1 MHEMSLSSLSFL
13 RWLQHDISLKSR
25 ILFSFFS
32 LGHHPRLS
40 DPRLSKICFLV
51 TSLFNSKVK
60 FAAEKMSD
68 CGRERKIAVNS
79 DPVKKMLQ
87 TDLNSE
93 RDVEVS
99 V

>member
-1 MHEMSLSSLSFL
+1 MAAGWYLVDIAFTFFFFGSNITSSTSVRHTTIKDLFPC
-13 RWLQHDISLKSR
+13 DISL
-25 ILFSFFS
+25 ILK
-32 LGHHPRLS
+32 LKIS
-40 DPRLSKICFLV
+40 DR
-51 TSLFNSKVK
+51 
-60 FAAEKMSD
+60 
-68 CGRERKIAVNS
+68 GREHDNAANC